1 MSTKQPPRVQ
11 FDFVVDEEPQVD
23 PVYGDDGAPSIDT
36 LCAVEDD
43 TDAGH
48 DSELELPSI
57 EKEEIV
63 ENTIFDIPKESV
75 KTVQNEMPEFPATVQ
90 GKRKGINK
98 NGKPR
103 KPMSEEHKK
112 KLALARE
119 KARVAKQVK
128 MKERQENRELEK
140 QEKELLKKQKVNRVQ
155 KLKEEVERDVPSEGN
170 PPPQRPAPTPPS
182 GGKSLTRDDIQQA
195 QMDAIMAY
203 ENVRKARKEEKKK
216 AQLIEAQKMEMR
228 RKIAQA
234 QPQSYSYGAK
244 DTNGR
249 LVNRYDNCY

>member
-11 FDFVVDEEPQVD
+11 FDFVVDEVNEEPQAD
-23 PVYGDDGAPSIDT
+23 PVYGDDGGPSIDMS
-36 LCAVEDD
+36 VEESY
-43 TDAGH
+43 
-48 DSELELPSI
+48 DSELDLPSI

-75 KTVQNEMPEFPATVQ
+75 KTVQNEMPEVPAVQ

-119 KARVAKQVK
+119 KARAAKQVK

-140 QEKELLKKQKVNRVQ
+140 QEKELLKKQKVNRVK
-155 KLKEEVERDVPSEGN
+155 KLKEEVDVSEGN
-170 PPPQRPAPTPPS
+170 PPPQRPAPLPPQ
-182 GGKSLTRDDIQQA
+182 KSLTREDIQQA

-216 AQLIEAQKMEMR
+216 AQLLEAQKMEMR

>member
-23 PVYGDDGAPSIDT
+23 TEFGDGDGDDGAPSIDIS
-36 LCAVEDD
+36 VEES
-43 TDAGH
+43 H
-48 DSELELPSI
+48 DSELDLPSI

-75 KTVQNEMPEFPATVQ
+75 KTVQNEIPFIAPPARQ

-140 QEKELLKKQKVNRVQ
+140 QEKELLKKQKVNRVK
-155 KLKEEVERDVPSEGN
+155 KLKEEVDVSEGN
-170 PPPQRPAPTPPS
+170 PPPQRPAPTPPQ
-182 GGKSLTRDDIQQA
+182 KSLTREDIQQA

-216 AQLIEAQKMEMR
+216 AQLLEAQKMEMR

>member
-23 PVYGDDGAPSIDT
+23 PVYGDDDGPSIDMS
-36 LCAVEDD
+36 VEES
-43 TDAGH
+43 H
-48 DSELELPSI
+48 DSELDLPSI

-75 KTVQNEMPEFPATVQ
+75 KTVQNEMPEVAPPPAMRHTV

-155 KLKEEVERDVPSEGN
+155 KLKEEVERDVPSEGS
-170 PPPQRPAPTPPS
+170 PPPQRPAPRPAPPQQ
-182 GGKSLTRDDIQQA
+182 KSLTRDDIQQA

>member
-11 FDFVVDEEPQVD
+11 FDFVVDEVNEETGEVNPNFI
-23 PVYGDDGAPSIDT
+23 YGDDGGPSIDMG
-36 LCAVEDD
+36 VE
-43 TDAGH
+43 
-48 DSELELPSI
+48 DSELDLPSI

-75 KTVQNEMPEFPATVQ
+75 ESVKTVQNEIPFIAPPQ

-128 MKERQENRELEK
+128 MKERQENRDLEK
-140 QEKELLKKQKVNRVQ
+140 QEKELLKKQKVNRVK
-155 KLKEEVERDVPSEGN
+155 KLKEEVDVSEGN
-170 PPPQRPAPTPPS
+170 PPPQRPAPTPPQ
-182 GGKSLTRDDIQQA
+182 KSLTIEDIQQA

>member
-1 MSTKQPPRVQ
+1 
-11 FDFVVDEEPQVD
+11 
-23 PVYGDDGAPSIDT
+23 
-36 LCAVEDD
+36 
-43 TDAGH
+43 
-48 DSELELPSI
+48 
-57 EKEEIV
+57 
-63 ENTIFDIPKESV
+63 
-75 KTVQNEMPEFPATVQ
+75 
-90 GKRKGINK
+90 
-98 NGKPR
+98 
-103 KPMSEEHKK
+103 MSEEHKK

-119 KARVAKQVK
+119 KARAAKQVK

-170 PPPQRPAPTPPS
+170 PPPQRPAPTPPQQ
-182 GGKSLTRDDIQQA
+182 KSLTREDIQQA

>member
-1 MSTKQPPRVQ
+1 MSVKQPPRVQ

-23 PVYGDDGAPSIDT
+23 PVYGDDGDDGAPSIDIS
-36 LCAVEDD
+36 VEDD
-43 TDAGH
+43 TPMAPGQ
-48 DSELELPSI
+48 DSELDLPSI

-63 ENTIFDIPKESV
+63 ENTIFDIPKESE
-75 KTVQNEMPEFPATVQ
+75 KTVQNEIPFIAPPQ

-140 QEKELLKKQKVNRVQ
+140 QEKELLKKQKVNRVK
-155 KLKEEVERDVPSEGN
+155 KLKEEVDVSEGN
-170 PPPQRPAPTPPS
+170 PPPQRPAPAPPQN
-182 GGKSLTRDDIQQA
+182 SLTREDIQQA

-216 AQLIEAQKMEMR
+216 AQMIEAQKMEMR

-244 DTNGR
+244 DTSGR
-249 LVNRYDNCY
+249 LVNRFDNCY

>member
-11 FDFVVDEEPQVD
+11 FDFVVDEVNDD
-23 PVYGDDGAPSIDT
+23 PEGDGEVNPNFIYGDDGGPSIDMG
-36 LCAVEDD
+36 VE
-43 TDAGH
+43 
-48 DSELELPSI
+48 DSELDLPSI

-75 KTVQNEMPEFPATVQ
+75 ESVKTVQNEIPFIAPPPQ

-155 KLKEEVERDVPSEGN
+155 KLKEEVDVSEGN
-170 PPPQRPAPTPPS
+170 PPPQRPAPTPPQ
-182 GGKSLTRDDIQQA
+182 KSLTREDIQQA

>member
-11 FDFVVDEEPQVD
+11 FDFVVDEEPQVNTEF
-23 PVYGDDGAPSIDT
+23 GDGDSTECRGAPSIDMS
-36 LCAVEDD
+36 VEESY
-43 TDAGH
+43 
-48 DSELELPSI
+48 DSELDLPSI

-75 KTVQNEMPEFPATVQ
+75 KTVQNEMPEVPAVQ

-119 KARVAKQVK
+119 KARAAKQVK

-140 QEKELLKKQKVNRVQ
+140 QEKELLKKQKVNRVK
-155 KLKEEVERDVPSEGN
+155 KLKEEVDVSEGN
-170 PPPQRPAPTPPS
+170 PPPQRPAPTPPQ
-182 GGKSLTRDDIQQA
+182 KSLTREDIQQA

-216 AQLIEAQKMEMR
+216 AQLLEAQKMEMR